1 MIFDRSGKIVSV
13 DDVLLADVPGAGVSR
28 IDPNARSGN
37 PRHDVR
43 SGKFGQGGGGRAPKI
58 PAPAN
63 VDPLAFARLTDAVR
77 DAARQFDDFDEGDAQ
92 EFLAAR
98 ARDPSAVD
106 LQAFIAMVR
115 EQHVTDLI
123 DILDQQMRGSG
134 LKRMGRRMVKVQAPR
149 GYLQRALRG
158 LEEAEISAMM
168 QRLEARGHD
177 RADVDKFFD
186 KKVGEERTEAPKQRR
201 DQVAA
206 SDSPHLQEV
215 LSLSGTDG

>member
-13 DDVLLADVPGAGVSR
+13 EDVLLADVPGAGVSR

-43 SGKFGQGGGGRAPKI
+43 SGKFGAGGGGRKPQI
-58 PAPAN
+58 PTPAGT
-63 VDPLAFARLTDAVR
+63 DPLAFARLTDAVR

-134 LKRMGRRMVKVQAPR
+134 IKRMGRRMVKVQAPR
-149 GYLQRALRG
+149 GYVRRALAG
-158 LEEAEISAMM
+158 LEGTEIDSIMH
-168 QRLEARGHD
+168 RLAARGHD
-177 RADVDKFFD
+177 EAEVDKFLD
-186 KKVGEERTEAPKQRR
+186 RKLGEERTEGPKLRR
-201 DQVAA
+201 DQVTATNTP
-206 SDSPHLQEV
+206 DLQEV
-215 LSLSGTDG
+215 LSLTSASS